1 MSVGV
6 ATLPVQQKEAK
17 SNSRKRR
24 RMTLENILSRNRSR
38 KVPKDGKQKG
48 FDNNVQ
54 FSASLESNNNTTL
67 DKEIE
72 VEEKAAEETSR

>member
-38 KVPKDGKQKG
+38 KVSKDGKQKG
-48 FDNNVQ
+48 CDNNVQ

-67 DKEIE
+67 NKEIE